1 MKKLSLVIMC
11 AAALVLVSCG
21 GNSNKK
27 GNGKAAETKT
37 SVADAVDLGLS
48 VKWATHN
55 VGTTAP
61 EGYGDYFAWGET
73 TPKNDYSWATYKWS
87 NGGSSSSFSKYNSS
101 DQIVILQTEDDAA
114 ACRRIFDGFRRG
126 EAPWFDRTSGL
137 AFRTLL

>member
-48 VKWATHN
+48 VKWAKTN
-55 VGTTAP
+55 LGAKDASEP
-61 EGYGDYFAWGET
+61 GNYYAW
-73 TPKNDYSWATYKWS
+73 A
-87 NGGSSSSFSKYNSS
+87 GS
-101 DQIVILQTEDDAA
+101 
-114 ACRRIFDGFRRG
+114 G
-126 EAPWFDRTSGL
+126 DRTRVR
-137 AFRTLL
+137 FRQSIKLWQ